1 MEQLGAFL
9 EGLTQSLGARPVFT
23 ALGATAGGALLALL
37 LKPVRSFFTHRFEGI
52 GTFFNAVARL
62 RRLDT
67 AIESNGI
74 WRTDP
79 VKKPATYADFFNDPL
94 PILTVANL
102 KGGVG
107 KTTTATNLGAY
118 FAAERGE
125 RVLLIDLDYQGSM
138 SSMLLARNNRIPAG
152 GSLCIASKLVRGDI
166 SASALT
172 DYAKPVRHPPMQS
185 ALVIPAY
192 YDLAAVEN
200 AVMIN
205 WLSAKTHE
213 DARYRLAEILHSK
226 EVRASFDRIII
237 DAPPRL
243 TTGTIQALCASTHV
257 LVPTVLDGLSGEAV
271 GTFVREILEQ
281 RQRLW
286 PNLRFAGIS
295 GQLVTANLST
305 WRDDN
310 PESDDADE
318 ILLRL
323 TTAEREGIA
332 SIKTAID
339 KLRQEF
345 GPAMPP
351 VRILP
356 PETFIAK
363 RAPIAESAGTSV
375 AFLAV
380 SDDLKAMFRKLGL
393 EVATRMNPHGN

>member
-1 MEQLGAFL
+1 MEQFGAFL
-9 EGLTQSLGARPVFT
+9 EGLTQSLGARPLFT

-37 LKPVRSFFTHRFEGI
+37 LKPVRSFFTHHFEGI
-52 GTFFNAVARL
+52 GNFFQAVARL
-62 RRLDT
+62 RRLDG
-67 AIESNGI
+67 ALASNGI
-74 WRTDP
+74 WRTAP
-79 VKKPATYADFFNDPL
+79 VDRPASYAEFFNNPL

-118 FAAERGE
+118 FSAERGE

-138 SSMLLARNNRIPAG
+138 SSMLLVRNNRIPTG
-152 GSLCIASKLVRGDI
+152 DSLSIASKLVRGDI
-166 SASALT
+166 STSSIT
-172 DYAKPVRHPPMQS
+172 DYAKPVRHQLMQS

-205 WLSAKTHE
+205 WLSAKSRG
-213 DARYRLAEILHSK
+213 DARYRLAEILHSE
-226 EVRASFDRIII
+226 EVRSSFDRVII

-243 TTGTIQALCASTHV
+243 TTSTIQALCASTHV

-281 RQRLW
+281 RAQLW

-295 GQLVTANLST
+295 GQLVSANLST

-310 PESDDADE
+310 PESDNTDD
-318 ILLRL
+318 ILMKL
-323 TTAEREGIA
+323 TTAEREGLA
-332 SIKTAID
+332 SIKTTLD

-345 GPAMPP
+345 GQAMPP